1 MCWGVSCFGTISW
14 FSCCF
19 VVLFV
24 VFGSASLGLVVI
36 VFVGGLL
43 CVTCCGAV
51 GVVVWGVLYCVVY
64 YGFWLIVL

>member
-1 MCWGVSCFGTISW
+1 MCCGVSCFGTISW

-43 CVTCCGAV
+43 CVTCCDAV
-51 GVVVWGVLYCVVY
+51 GVLV
-64 YGFWLIVL
+64 